1 MQEEKQVKPVT
12 GIMRVFLIAAGT
24 ISVGLAVVGAILPLI
39 PTTPFLLLASFC
51 YIRSSDKLYTKLI
64 NSKYLGEY
72 IRNFQEGRGMPLK
85 AKYVSII
92 LLWASLIF
100 SMVRF
105 PKDYVFIIAI
115 ATGVGVTILILKIK
129 TLKKDE

>member
-1 MQEEKQVKPVT
+1 MQEEKQIKPVT
-12 GIMRVFLIAAGT
+12 GVMKALLITAGF
-24 ISVGLAVVGAILPLI
+24 ISIGLGILGAILPLI
-39 PTTPFLLLASFC
+39 PTTPFLLFASFC
-51 YIRSSDKLYTKLI
+51 FVRSSDKLYAKLI

-85 AKYVSII
+85 AKYISIL

-105 PKDYVFIIAI
+105 PQIYVYIIALI
-115 ATGVGVTILILKIK
+115 TGIGVTLLILKIK
-129 TLKKDE
+129 TLEKDE